1 MKSFLLELREIAL
14 NCPDLLLRKV
24 VRDTADEVDAA
35 PRALILDTTQHNMKR
50 LNGAWARAWRVADL
64 AKPSPDDGPGGGT
77 LQPEATLLDMLE
89 AA

>member
-1 MKSFLLELREIAL
+1 MRSFLFEVREIAR

-24 VRDTADEVDAA
+24 VRDAADEVDAA
-35 PRALILDTTQHNMKR
+35 LKALILHTTQDNMKR
-50 LNGAWARAWRVADL
+50 LNGAWARAWRVAEL